1 MGRAIESATTASKC
15 REREL
20 LLTALAAR
28 LVGVHCTESK
38 CLKSVSQFYLG
49 MASFFK
55 DAPVLSWST
64 YWLRQ
69 FNPFSTAK
77 PKLLTRTTIPNLDFS
92 NVKQWSPEFVQEY
105 ADFLR
110 EHHSPSVKLNIPAEI
125 LKLHLEEKLLGG
137 AEYRTPQKQLVGV
150 VVSRVMGNLNGHPC
164 GLITWL
170 CVHPAYRKQGIARK
184 LLFAIEQ
191 FAKPITVFLFRND
204 GWLKS
209 LLPPVYTQQRVM
221 RPLRRITTQSYRIS
235 EERGRPEVMT
245 YWTYTHPTGLVLS
258 NPNIP
263 ASAEYYRLQTH
274 TTSVTLVIQP
284 TFEQQ
289 GARKGC
295 EVLAWVHSLGTHA
308 APALEA
314 LLDTLPYDWVEAP
327 ADMPREDTNWTVCQ
341 PTSWCLYG
349 YDPGTPVQRPILPLV
364 CA

>member
-1 MGRAIESATTASKC
+1 
-15 REREL
+15 
-20 LLTALAAR
+20 
-28 LVGVHCTESK
+28 
-38 CLKSVSQFYLG
+38 

-55 DAPVLSWST
+55 DAPVLSWTT

-69 FNPFSTAK
+69 WNPFSTAT
-77 PKLLTRTTIPNLDFS
+77 PKLLTRTTDPSPDLSPI
-92 NVKQWSPEFVQEY
+92 KEWSTEFVEEY

-110 EHHSPSVKLNIPAEI
+110 EHYSSSVELNVPAEL
-125 LKLHLEEKLLGG
+125 LKLHLEEKLLVG
-137 AEYRTPQKQLVGV
+137 AEYRTSQKQLVGV
-150 VVSRVMGNLNGHPC
+150 VVSRAMGNINDYPC

-191 FAKPITVFLFRND
+191 YAKPTTVFVFRND
-204 GWLKS
+204 GWLQS

-221 RPLRRITTQSYRIS
+221 RHLRRFTRQSYRIS

-245 YWTYTHPTGLVLS
+245 YWIYTNPTGFVFS

-274 TTSVTLVIQP
+274 TTRVTLVIQP

-327 ADMPREDTNWTVCQ
+327 ADMPREDINWKVSL

-364 CA
+364 CG